1 MKKAI
6 IHFHS
11 GNVSVRECDGIE
23 IVPGQVRLLNKEGEV
38 MERYVS
44 SFIKAFTFDNHE
56 FPLLPEIRK
65 DRYQ

>member
-23 IVPGQVRLLNKEGEV
+23 IAPGQVKLLNEDGEV
-38 MERYVS
+38 TDRFS
-44 SFIKAFTFDNHE
+44 SEYIKAFTFDGHE
-56 FPLLPEIRK
+56 FPLLKKIRK
-65 DRYQ
+65 DRYK

>member
-11 GNVSVRECDGIE
+11 GNVSVRECEGIE
-23 IVPGQVRLLNKEGEV
+23 IVPGQVRLLNEDGEV
-38 MERYVS
+38 TERFSVC
-44 SFIKAFTFDNHE
+44 FIKAFTYDDHE
-56 FPLLPEIRK
+56 FPLLPETRK

>member
-23 IVPGQVRLLNKEGEV
+23 IVPGQVRLLKEDGKV
-38 MERYVS
+38 MERYAV
-44 SFIKAFTFDNHE
+44 SFIKAFTFDDKE
-56 FPLLPEIRK
+56 FPLLPERRK
-65 DRYQ
+65 ETKR

>member
-11 GNVSVRECDGIE
+11 GNVSVRECEGIE
-23 IVPGQVRLLNKEGEV
+23 IVPGQVRLLNEDGEV
-38 MERYVS
+38 IGRFAS
-44 SFIKAFTFDNHE
+44 SFIKAFTFDDHE